1 MVVHRSARADS
12 GKCLTAPSRPTA
24 GRTIAV
30 DTPLFA
36 AFNDAIPTVASV
48 KILVGTLVLA
58 AEHEGITVVEAANVE
73 AVGQFVLQSGMA
85 QWNSVRVTA
94 SQTQQDALQELSSM
108 PPPIY

>member
-1 MVVHRSARADS
+1 M
-12 GKCLTAPSRPTA
+12 
-24 GRTIAV
+24 
-30 DTPLFA
+30 
-36 AFNDAIPTVASV
+36 ASV

-58 AEHEGITVVEAANVE
+58 AEHEGITVVEAANGE

-94 SQTQQDALQELSSM
+94 FQTQQDALQELSSM

>member
-1 MVVHRSARADS
+1 MPQYVVRSVHTSDQCPASNSKIRNLVVS
-12 GKCLTAPSRPTA
+12 GAA
-24 GRTIAV
+24 TIPQLAEK
-30 DTPLFA
+30 LG
-36 AFNDAIPTVASV
+36 V
-48 KILVGTLVLA
+48 KILIGPLVLA
-58 AEHEGITVVEAANVE
+58 SEHEGITVVEAANVE